1 MNKRHSR
8 HFTASTNQGFTLL
21 EVVLVLF
28 LMGLV
33 ASAGLMLTE
42 NVEDQAKYDET
53 RQRMLMMR
61 QAIIGN
67 STRTLNGRPEI
78 GGFVAD
84 MKRLPGCVR
93 ELLSSEDCDGNAL
106 ALWARDASTGVGA
119 GWRGPY
125 LYVSP
130 ESDGQRYFRDAYGNS
145 DASDAINSGWDYQLS
160 GEKIGL
166 SSKGLDGVS
175 GTGDDVSDAELIM
188 AADWQINSI
197 QIRFVNNSSTALPS
211 SAEGVK
217 LRVILSNKDD
227 KLDSSNTVSFASGA
241 IPSSGSVVKIFNFD
255 ASNAVPLGSHGYLLF
270 CTTNTSG
277 AIFDGGCTQDIAYPD
292 DVRYFTVAPHANHTL
307 DWVIQ

>member
-8 HFTASTNQGFTLL
+8 HFPTSQSQGFTLL

-33 ASAGLMLTE
+33 ASAGLVLTE
-42 NVEDQAKYDET
+42 NIEDQAKYDET

-84 MKRLPGCVR
+84 MKRLPDCVS
-93 ELLSSEDCDGNAL
+93 ELLSAEDCAGASL
-106 ALWARDASTGVGA
+106 APWARDASTGVGA

-130 ESDGQRYFRDAYGNS
+130 ESDGLRYFRDAYGNS
-145 DASDAINSGWDYQLS
+145 DVSDAINSGWDYQLS
-160 GEKIGL
+160 GAQIGL
-166 SSKGLDGVS
+166 SSKGLDGLF
-175 GTGDDVSDAELIM
+175 GTGDDVSDAELIT
-188 AADWQINSI
+188 AADWQINTM

-211 SAEGVK
+211 SAEDVK
-217 LRVILSNKDD
+217 LLVILSGTKTS
-227 KLDSSNTVSFASGA
+227 DSHVVSLGAGA
-241 IPSSGSVVKIFNFD
+241 IPASGSLVKLFNFD
-255 ASNAVPLGSHGYLLF
+255 ASNALPLGSQGYLLL
-270 CTTNTSG
+270 CTNG
-277 AIFDGGCTQDIAYPD
+277 KVFDGGCTQGIAYPD
-292 DVRYFTVAPHANHTL
+292 DVRYFTVAPRANHTL
-307 DWVIQ
+307 DWVIP

>member
-1 MNKRHSR
+1 MNNRHSR
-8 HFTASTNQGFTLL
+8 HFSASQSQGFTLL

-84 MKRLPGCVR
+84 MKRLPGCVS
-93 ELLSSEDCDGNAL
+93 ELLSAEDCAGASL

-130 ESDGQRYFRDAYGNS
+130 ESDGLRYFRDAYGNS

-197 QIRFVNNSSTALPS
+197 QIRFVNNSSTAKPAGDS
-211 SAEGVK
+211 NVK

-227 KLDSSNTVSFASGA
+227 KLDSHGVSLAAGA
-241 IPSSGSVVKIFNFD
+241 IPAESSLVKIFNFD
-255 ASNAVPLGSHGYLLF
+255 VSNAVPLGSHGYLLL
-270 CTTNTSG
+270 CSDG
-277 AIFDGGCTQDIAYPD
+277 KVFDGGCTQAITYPA

-307 DWVIQ
+307 DWVIP